1 MKKKIYQ
8 KPIAEVFVMNS
19 NAVMAATSWY
29 DGHGGWH
36 KTEEGN
42 PDEGEDPDPY
52 SKANSDFE
60 PVSVW
65 NQWDE

>member
-19 NAVMAATSWY
+19 DAVMAATSWY
-29 DGHGGWH
+29 DGQDGWH

-60 PVSVW
+60 PISVW